1 MLHPSPVV
9 PLLSYI
15 ICYVSRI
22 YVNYLYGLIDLLC
35 TLLKEII
42 NPYFRDFQT

>member
-1 MLHPSPVV
+1 MLHPLPVV

-15 ICYVSRI
+15 ICYASRI
-22 YVNYLYGLIDLLC
+22 YVNNLYGLIDLLH
-35 TLLKEII
+35 TLLKQII